1 MSASAGGAIIKT
13 ALIALILTLL
23 PLPAWLAILRPEFLV
38 LTVLYWSIQAPFAGG
53 IGLGWF
59 SGLLLDAFQG
69 PVLGEHALAVALVA
83 YLGVH
88 EHQRIRT
95 KPLLQ
100 QSLIVFA
107 VLVLYEFVLF
117 AVDGWSG
124 HPLTTPLR
132 WVPTATGALAWPA
145 VATLLSRSYRP
156 RT

>member
-1 MSASAGGAIIKT
+1 MSASAGGAIFKT
-13 ALIALILTLL
+13 ALIALVLTLL

-38 LTVLYWSIQAPFAGG
+38 LTVLYWSIQAPYVGG

-132 WVPTATGALAWPA
+132 WVPTATGALLWPPM
-145 VATLLSRSYRP
+145 ATILSRSYRP
-156 RT
+156 RN

>member
-1 MSASAGGAIIKT
+1 MSASARGAMLKT
-13 ALIALILTLL
+13 ALIALVLTLL
-23 PLPAWLAILRPEFLV
+23 PLPTWLAIVRPEFLV
-38 LTVLYWSIQAPFAGG
+38 LTVLYWSIQAPSAGG
-53 IGLGWF
+53 IGLGWC
-59 SGLLLDAFQG
+59 SGLALDAFQG

-100 QSLIVFA
+100 QSLMVFA

-132 WVPTATGALAWPA
+132 WVPVATGALVWPA
-145 VATLLSRSYRP
+145 LAGLLSRTYRS
-156 RT
+156 RA

>member
-1 MSASAGGAIIKT
+1 MSASAGGAIFKT

-100 QSLIVFA
+100 QSLMVFA

-117 AVDGWSG
+117 AVDGWTG

-132 WVPTATGALAWPA
+132 WVPTATGALLWPA
-145 VATLLSRSYRP
+145 VATVLSRSYRP
-156 RT
+156 RN

>member
-1 MSASAGGAIIKT
+1 MSASPRGAIFKT
-13 ALIALILTLL
+13 ALIALVLTLL
-23 PLPAWLAILRPEFLV
+23 PLPAWVAIVRPEFLV
-38 LTVLYWSIQAPFAGG
+38 LTVLYWSIQAPWSGG

-59 SGLLLDAFQG
+59 AGLLLDAFQG

-100 QSLIVFA
+100 QSLVVFA

-124 HPLTTPLR
+124 HPLISPLR
-132 WVPTATGALAWPA
+132 WVLAATGALIWPI
-145 VATLLSRSYRP
+145 VATVLSRSYRP

>member
-69 PVLGEHALAVALVA
+69 PVLGEHALAMALVA

-100 QSLIVFA
+100 QSLMVFA

-132 WVPTATGALAWPA
+132 WVPTATGALLWPA

>member
-1 MSASAGGAIIKT
+1 MSVSAGGAIFKT
-13 ALIALILTLL
+13 ALIALLLTLL
-23 PLPAWLAILRPEFLV
+23 PLPTWLAILRPEFLV
-38 LTVLYWSIQAPFAGG
+38 LTVLYWSIQAPSAGG
-53 IGLGWF
+53 IGLGWV

-100 QSLIVFA
+100 QSLMVFA

-117 AVDGWSG
+117 AVDGWTR

-132 WVPTATGALAWPA
+132 WVPVATGALAWPA
-145 VATLLSRSYRP
+145 VASLLSRSYRP
-156 RT
+156 RA

>member
-1 MSASAGGAIIKT
+1 MSASAGGAIFKT
-13 ALIALILTLL
+13 GLIALVLTLL
-23 PLPAWLAILRPEFLV
+23 PLPTWLAILRPEFLV

-53 IGLGWF
+53 IGLGWL

-69 PVLGEHALAVALVA
+69 PILGEHALAVALVA

-100 QSLIVFA
+100 QSLMVFA

-132 WVPTATGALAWPA
+132 WIPAATGALVWPP
-145 VATLLSRSYRP
+145 VATMLSRSYRP

>member
-1 MSASAGGAIIKT
+1 MSASAAGAIFKS
-13 ALIALILTLL
+13 ALIALVLTLL
-23 PLPAWLAILRPEFLV
+23 PLPTWLAVLRPEFLV
-38 LTVLYWSIQAPFAGG
+38 LTVLFWSIQAPWSGG

-59 SGLLLDAFQG
+59 CGLVLDAFQG
-69 PVLGEHALAVALVA
+69 PVLGEHALALALVA

-88 EHQRIRT
+88 EHHRIRT

-100 QSLIVFA
+100 QSLVVFA

-124 HPLTTPLR
+124 HPLITPLR
-132 WVPTATGALAWPA
+132 WIPAATGALIWPA
-145 VATLLSRSYRP
+145 VATVLSRSYRP

>member
-1 MSASAGGAIIKT
+1 MSTSTGGAIFKT

-100 QSLIVFA
+100 QSLMVFA

-132 WVPTATGALAWPA
+132 WVPTATGALLWPA
-145 VATLLSRSYRP
+145 VAALLSRSYRP

>member
-1 MSASAGGAIIKT
+1 MSASPRGAMLRT
-13 ALIALILTLL
+13 ALIALVLTLL
-23 PLPAWLAILRPEFLV
+23 PLPTWLAILRPEFLV

-53 IGLGWF
+53 VGLGWC
-59 SGLLLDAFQG
+59 SGLALDAFQG

-100 QSLIVFA
+100 QSLVVFA

-124 HPLTTPLR
+124 HPLISPLR
-132 WVPTATGALAWPA
+132 WVPAATGALIWPFM
-145 VATLLSRSYRP
+145 ATVLSRSYRP

>member
-1 MSASAGGAIIKT
+1 MSASAAGAIFKT
-13 ALIALILTLL
+13 ALIAFILTLL